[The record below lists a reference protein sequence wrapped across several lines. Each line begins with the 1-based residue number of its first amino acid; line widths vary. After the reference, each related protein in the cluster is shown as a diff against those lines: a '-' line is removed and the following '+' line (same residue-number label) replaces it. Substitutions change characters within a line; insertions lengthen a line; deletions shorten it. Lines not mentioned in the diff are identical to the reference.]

1 MRDRDGAHDPRWR
14 QTSDA
19 FAFAVDD
26 AVDDGEVVNVENDA
40 KEVAADE
47 DDDDAEEDRRQV
59 EIRVEMTLRKF
70 RRRRRTGGG
79 RHDRGHGRRCRRMR
93 S

>member
-1 MRDRDGAHDPRWR
+1 MRDRDGAHDPRRW

-26 AVDDGEVVNVENDA
+26 AVDDGEVVDVENDA

-47 DDDDAEEDRRQV
+47 DDDDAE
-59 EIRVEMTLRKF
+59 
-70 RRRRRTGGG
+70 
-79 RHDRGHGRRCRRMR
+79 
-93 S
+93 